1 MIIRE
6 KLGTLTSFDI
16 GARTIDH
23 LCLEWFE
30 KGKRILHKRTAQGR
44 EVILKFL
51 KERPELQQDDVL
63 YEDDHCLIVVQIE
76 PCDVLVIQPKT
87 MYEMALA
94 CYEIGNK
101 HLPLFFQDDELL
113 IPYEAPL
120 HRMLQALG
128 FQCEVQVRRLLYQLK
143 TTVSP
148 HAHTGSGSLFS
159 KILQFTNA
167 SSNE

>member
-6 KLGTLTSFDI
+6 KLGALTAFEI
-16 GARTIDH
+16 GARTIDY

-30 KGKRILHKRTAQGR
+30 TRKRVLHKRTAQGR
-44 EVILKFL
+44 EVILRFL
-51 KERPELQQDDVL
+51 KESPELQQDDVL
-63 YEDDHCLIVVQIE
+63 YEDDHCLIVLQIE

-87 MYEMALA
+87 MHEMALA

-120 HRMLQALG
+120 HRMMQAIG
-128 FQCEVQVRRLLYQLK
+128 FQCEVQVRRLLHQLK

-148 HAHTGSGSLFS
+148 HAHAGGGSLFS
-159 KILQFTNA
+159 KILQLTNA